1 MSVFLR
7 LFPNDILTFF
17 LLMNEESSGLSLG
30 ISGVFSDKK
39 LLLKSKSVRSMDSR
53 RSGSK
58 T

>member
-7 LFPNDILTFF
+7 LLPNDILTFF

-30 ISGVFSDKK
+30 ISGVLSDKK
-39 LLLKSKSVRSMDSR
+39 LLLKSKSGRSMDSR